1 MVRTRRRKRRKCD
14 GQGDKCGGWGRR
26 GGEKEGKTEQ
36 DTLCLLGNDNNNE
49 MSMLVLDVKD
59 SDQDKYS
66 RKYTQLPKQLPKITC
81 YEGSPWLKQGRPT
94 SSDAL
99 SSESC
104 RAPSG
109 RDDSLFITWSRKD
122 VNLQI
127 GLLQQLGE
135 TVAGHKL
142 GDQPEVQPWLVG
154 HHPVVPLIIITV
166 HSK

>member
-1 MVRTRRRKRRKCD
+1 MRQQRWRKGGKDRTRQSHRLSLQMTMRRA
-14 GQGDKCGGWGRR
+14 GP
-26 GGEKEGKTEQ
+26 
-36 DTLCLLGNDNNNE
+36 
-49 MSMLVLDVKD
+49 VLPRQPGLSWQKFFVFC
-59 SDQDKYS
+59 
-66 RKYTQLPKQLPKITC
+66 TC
-81 YEGSPWLKQGRPT
+81 CEGSPWLKQGRPT

-109 RDDSLFITWSRKD
+109 RDDSLFITLSRKD

-142 GDQPEVQPWLVG
+142 GDQPEVQPRLVG
-154 HHPVVPLIIITV
+154 HHPVVPLIITV
-166 HSK
+166 CSKKVVRNRYRYRYRY